1 MFVEG
6 NAVGVG
12 RGGLGEGALHFAG
25 YQGAFDDYTHF
36 GIEAC
41 GAWVE
46 VEGADKDTLSVD
58 DEGFGMKAGNGAAG
72 QPFVFGGRNGMIG
85 LQFVKFDAG
94 VKQGFAVFGVTGVDG
109 GNIGS
114 LQRVGQD
121 GYTYAVL
128 NQFCQCLCAGFRGD
142 KIGGNQ
148 IDVFFGLFKG
158 VLQAVGNRRFA
169 AVPVQPFVGI
179 VAD

>member
-58 DEGFGMKAGNGAAG
+58 DEGLA
-72 QPFVFGGRNGMIG
+72 
-85 LQFVKFDAG
+85 
-94 VKQGFAVFGVTGVDG
+94 
-109 GNIGS
+109 
-114 LQRVGQD
+114 
-121 GYTYAVL
+121 
-128 NQFCQCLCAGFRGD
+128 
-142 KIGGNQ
+142 
-148 IDVFFGLFKG
+148 
-158 VLQAVGNRRFA
+158 
-169 AVPVQPFVGI
+169 
-179 VAD
+179 